1 MWICS
6 RIIGTSRCSCR
17 PTRALDDALQGR
29 LAIDEEVKVFHDVIV
44 YERQGF
50 LRTVA
55 RFDDRLA
62 AENQLANIQR
72 YKASAYIVDLAKWC
86 SNTEDAGKEIGT
98 ASLNTC
104 VSQ

>member
-1 MWICS
+1 MQGYKVKPS
-6 RIIGTSRCSCR
+6 NNN
-17 PTRALDDALQGR
+17 DAVQVYVDLLKNHG
-29 LAIDEEVKVFHDVIV
+29 FHDVIV

-50 LRTVA
+50 PRTVA

-98 ASLNTC
+98 APLNTC
-104 VSQ
+104 VPQ

>member
-1 MWICS
+1 MQGYKVKLS
-6 RIIGTSRCSCR
+6 NNN
-17 PTRALDDALQGR
+17 DALQVDVD
-29 LAIDEEVKVFHDVIV
+29 LLKNHSFHDVIV

-55 RFDDRLA
+55 RLDDRLA

-72 YKASAYIVDLAKWC
+72 YKASAYIVDLAKRC
-86 SNTEDAGKEIGT
+86 SNTEYAGKEIGT

>member
-1 MWICS
+1 MQ
-6 RIIGTSRCSCR
+6 GYKVR
-17 PTRALDDALQGR
+17 PSNNNDAVQVDVDLLKNHG
-29 LAIDEEVKVFHDVIV
+29 FHDVIV

-72 YKASAYIVDLAKWC
+72 YKVSAYIVDLAKWC

-98 ASLNTC
+98 APQNTC